1 MRKMTI
7 KNPLL
12 QKAAQQKKLLS
23 VLALILLLAIVG
35 EIIVGGVMTVAQAL
49 STLKFAC
56 FIGLFALCQLLVV
69 SGGGNSL
76 DLSIGYTA
84 TLSAIFSVAIMDGQG
99 GGRLVLAILTAV
111 GVGALIGACN
121 GALIAW
127 LDLSPLVV
135 TMSMSSVVQGYI
147 NVYAAGTS
155 IAGKPA
161 QALRTLAVQSTLG
174 IPNLVL
180 LMIVLIILVS
190 VFYKRIRFGPVLLG
204 IGAKHRTAFLS
215 GANVKLHRFLTF
227 VASGAVAGLIGLVLA
242 GNMNMAFKDMAS
254 SYVMP
259 SYAAVVVGGV
269 ALSGGEASYLRV
281 YLGAVF
287 LQLLTNLFIQFGG
300 GDAVKW
306 FGFGVIL
313 YVLLLFYA
321 NDRRKK

>member
-1 MRKMTI
+1 MSVISAKKPLIQKMS
-7 KNPLL
+7 
-12 QKAAQQKKLLS
+12 QQKKLIS
-23 VLALILLLAIVG
+23 VLVLILLLALVG
-35 EIIVGGVMTVAQAL
+35 ELVVGDVLTVAQAL
-49 STLKFAC
+49 STMKFAC
-56 FIGLFALCQLLVV
+56 FIGLFALCQMIVV
-69 SGGGNSL
+69 SGGGSSL

-99 GGRLVLAILTAV
+99 GIRLLLSILAAV

-135 TMSMSSVVQGYI
+135 TMSMSSIIQGYI

-161 QALRTLAVQSTLG
+161 QELRVLAVQSTLG
-174 IPNLVL
+174 IPNLIL
-180 LMIVLIILVS
+180 LMVGLIILVT
-190 VFYKRIRFGPVLLG
+190 VVYRKTKYGPVLLG
-204 IGAKHRTAFLS
+204 VGAKDRTAFLS
-215 GANVKLHRFLTF
+215 GANVKVNRFVSF
-227 VASGAVAGLIGLVLA
+227 MISGIVAGLIGLILA

-269 ALSGGEASYLRV
+269 ALAGGEASYLRV

-306 FGFGVIL
+306 FGYGVIL
-313 YVLLLFYA
+313 YILLLFYSS
-321 NDRRKK
+321 NRRKK